1 MANISTNSKTLFT
14 LWMTRATLCKYFDFK
29 RYLVK
34 HPASRMDLY
43 DMCLRMQRAR
53 IKCLNVARQYGEL
66 HLERFVG

>member
-1 MANISTNSKTLFT
+1 MANTSTDSKILFT

-34 HPASRMDLY
+34 HPASNMDLY

-53 IKCLNVARQYGEL
+53 LKCLNAARQYGEL